1 MHKGDCKIILRNEW
15 RDVFSCLFDDLK
27 FEKNYISACYKNI
40 RFFKIKEYYN
50 KYKKFITKPY

>member
-1 MHKGDCKIILRNEW
+1 M
-15 RDVFSCLFDDLK
+15 RDAVLVGLFDDLK

-40 RFFKIKEYYN
+40 RFFVTKEYYN